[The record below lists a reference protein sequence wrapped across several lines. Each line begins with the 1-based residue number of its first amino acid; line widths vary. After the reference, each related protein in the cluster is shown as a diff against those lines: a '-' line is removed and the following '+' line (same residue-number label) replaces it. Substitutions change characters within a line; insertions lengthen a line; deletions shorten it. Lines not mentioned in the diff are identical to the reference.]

1 MDEDDM
7 WMRQAAAGDSR
18 AFGRIVARHQTRL
31 VRVAARLL
39 SDPELAQDAAQ
50 EAFLRLWRARH
61 RYQPSG
67 RLAAL
72 LLKITRNVCLDR
84 AGRTE
89 AEEWTEAREAAQA
102 HDDPAAQAEGGA
114 LAEAVRRAV
123 GSLSEPSRTVF
134 ILSHYEGLSYADIA
148 AALDCPLGT
157 VASRKR
163 LAVEALRRKLAHWVE
178 GETTK

>member
-1 MDEDDM
+1 MDEDDT

-18 AFGRIVARHQTRL
+18 AFGRIVARYQTRL

-39 SDPELAQDAAQ
+39 SDPELAKDAAQ

-61 RYQPSG
+61 RYQPAG
-67 RLAAL
+67 HLAAL
-72 LLKITRNVCLDR
+72 LLKITRNVCLDWT
-84 AGRTE
+84 GRTE
-89 AEEWTEAREAAQA
+89 TDEWTEE
-102 HDDPAAQAEGGA
+102 PAAGRAEDNPETQAEADA
-114 LAEAVRRAV
+114 LGEAVRRAV
-123 GSLSEPSRTVF
+123 GSLPEPSRTVF

-178 GETTK
+178 GENTK

>member
-1 MDEDDM
+1 MHEDDTLM
-7 WMRQAAAGDSR
+7 QQAAAGEVR
-18 AFGRIVARHQTRL
+18 AFGRIVARHQIRL

-50 EAFLRLWRARH
+50 EAFLRLWHMRH

-67 RLAAL
+67 RLSAL
-72 LLKITRNVCLDR
+72 LLRITRNVCLDW
-84 AGRTE
+84 AGRKET
-89 AEEWTEAREAAQA
+89 EEWTEEREAAQA

-114 LAEAVRRAV
+114 LADAVGRAV
-123 GSLSEPSRTVF
+123 GSLPEPSRTVF
-134 ILSHYEGLSYADIA
+134 ILSHYEGQSYADIA

-178 GETTK
+178 GENTK